1 VKALARSVRR
11 TSSANPADDQLR
23 ALTHHHH
30 LSGRAQAWGDA
41 AFPTRYF
48 VSYDNATDAF
58 AFGWRF
64 EAASGGQ

>member
-1 VKALARSVRR
+1 MTSRIIICVR
-11 TSSANPADDQLR
+11 PAC
-23 ALTHHHH
+23 
-30 LSGRAQAWGDA
+30 QAWGDA

-48 VSYDNATDAF
+48 VSYNNAF

>member
-1 VKALARSVRR
+1 MTSCVPSRSIICC
-11 TSSANPADDQLR
+11 
-23 ALTHHHH
+23 
-30 LSGRAQAWGDA
+30 AQAWGDA

-48 VSYDNATDAF
+48 VSYDNVTDAF